1 MTTLSTT
8 DNRDR
13 EHFFVLEDCTVRDR
27 PLGWAKAAINAMERW
42 GADRIVAESNNGG
55 EMVELTLKT
64 VDPHAPVTL
73 VHASRGKRTRA
84 EPVSALYEQGK
95 VTHVRQLEE
104 LEDQMCTWTP
114 EDPDSPDRMDA
125 LVWAITA
132 LKSGGTFRIRELSA

>member
-1 MTTLSTT
+1 
-8 DNRDR
+8 
-13 EHFFVLEDCTVRDR
+13 
-27 PLGWAKAAINAMERW
+27 
-42 GADRIVAESNNGG
+42 
-55 EMVELTLKT
+55 MVELTLKT
-64 VDPHAPVTL
+64 VDPHAPVPL
-73 VHASRGKRTRA
+73 VHARRGKRTRA

-132 LKSGGTFRIRELSA
+132 LKSGGTCRIRELSA